1 MVILLNKLGYI
12 ENYGT
17 GIQRILE
24 AYQGA
29 EHQPEFYVSK
39 SYFMVSLYSLN
50 PIDTFDARNE
60 AQFDA
65 QNEAQKP
72 SIYEGIIH
80 LIKQIPE
87 SRENKWQQ
95 KSGYLK
101 QP

>member
-1 MVILLNKLGYI
+1 MVIFLNKLGYI

-50 PIDTFDARNE
+50 PIDTFDA
-60 AQFDA
+60 

>member
-1 MVILLNKLGYI
+1 
-12 ENYGT
+12 
-17 GIQRILE
+17 
-24 AYQGA
+24 
-29 EHQPEFYVSK
+29 
-39 SYFMVSLYSLN
+39 MVSLYSLN
-50 PIDTFDARNE
+50 PIDT
-60 AQFDA
+60 FDA

>member
-29 EHQPEFYVSK
+29 KHQSEFYVSK

-50 PIDTFDARNE
+50 PIDAFDAQNE
-60 AQFDA
+60 AQFD
-65 QNEAQKP
+65 AQKP

>member
-1 MVILLNKLGYI
+1 
-12 ENYGT
+12 
-17 GIQRILE
+17 
-24 AYQGA
+24 
-29 EHQPEFYVSK
+29 
-39 SYFMVSLYSLN
+39 MVSLYSLN
-50 PIDTFDARNE
+50 PIDV
-60 AQFDA
+60 FDA
-65 QNEAQKP
+65 QNESQFNAQNESQKP

>member
-29 EHQPEFYVSK
+29 EYQPEFYVSK

-50 PIDTFDARNE
+50 PIDA
-60 AQFDA
+60 FDA